1 MGGCEKSCLI
11 RNNKNKSHMNPKTP
25 QRNETTA
32 NLTQDRSRRKNQP
45 YQK

>member
-1 MGGCEKSCLI
+1 
-11 RNNKNKSHMNPKTP
+11 MNQKTP

-32 NLTQDRSRRKNQP
+32 NLTQDRRRRKKQP